1 MNTPSTFLT
10 PCPLWAE
17 KLAATHPD
25 DLTPIERQELQ
36 VHLATCPTC
45 AAIRAEYEIM
55 GRYISRLPVADP
67 GPGLPPALLHMLHLP
82 ANQSAWMPSSTE
94 HTSQA
99 PCIASLPPSTTRRHR
114 RNMLIQTIAAVLI
127 VGALLGSFFAL
138 FASHR
143 TNTAQ
148 NGYTKTWHVIPSPNP
163 GAGSNLLQGVAA
175 FSANDA
181 WAVGS
186 TASSS
191 TVPAKSTQTLIE
203 HWNGKQ
209 WSVVPSPNSSM
220 DQNTLVSIIARSPND
235 IWAIGTAFSSPSET
249 PQPLVEHWNGKQWS
263 ILNTGK
269 LALRPNVNPQINI
282 LTGIAFI
289 APDNIWTV
297 GTSDDEHR
305 TTTLIEHWNG
315 KQWSIIPSPN
325 PGVSR
330 NELRS
335 ITAITPND
343 IWAAGLSA
351 YGNSATL
358 AQTLVEHWNGSRWSI
373 VPTPPIGSSDNY
385 LNAISAISASD
396 IWTIG
401 VSSNDEFSAAGQPLI
416 EHWNGSQWNI
426 VKSPTLQNS
435 FLGTVMA
442 LSAHDVWATGTSFQN
457 GNPATGTGHAL
468 LLHWD
473 GSQWSLVTTPD
484 AGSGTEATLTTL
496 SLIPGSNSIWAV
508 GSSNQTNS
516 QHASTFTALYY

>member
-163 GAGSNLLQGVAA
+163 GAGSNLLQGIAA

-191 TVPAKSTQTLIE
+191 TVPVKSTQTLIE

-209 WSVVPSPNSSM
+209 WSIV
-220 DQNTLVSIIARSPND
+220 
-235 IWAIGTAFSSPSET
+235 
-249 PQPLVEHWNGKQWS
+249 
-263 ILNTGK
+263 
-269 LALRPNVNPQINI
+269 
-282 LTGIAFI
+282 
-289 APDNIWTV
+289 
-297 GTSDDEHR
+297 
-305 TTTLIEHWNG
+305 
-315 KQWSIIPSPN
+315 PSPN